1 MIEIELTQPNKST
14 CECCGG
20 TSTSLTRFVYK
31 DGDAFAIYY
40 ASFSDNHPESAVAGV
55 ISIGG
60 WGGWEGE
67 GIPPNRV
74 AFPFRL
80 WEGEENFNVGLT
92 NADES
97 PWKGIETLGKMLD
110 REEALAHHWIEDV
123 FHITDHITEDDTE
136 VINLFK
142 LDSSA
147 IN

>member
-1 MIEIELTQPNKST
+1 MIEIELTEPKKST

-40 ASFSDNHPESAVAGV
+40 ASFSDNHPESAVIGV
-55 ISIGG
+55 ISVGG
-60 WGGWEGE
+60 WGGD
-67 GIPPNRV
+67 GIPLNRA

-92 NADES
+92 NANES
-97 PWKGIETLGKMLD
+97 PWNGIELLGKMLD
-110 REEALAHHWIEDV
+110 REEALSHHWIEDV

-136 VINLFK
+136 VINFFK

>member
-1 MIEIELTQPNKST
+1 MIEIELTEPNKSI

-40 ASFSDNHPESAVAGV
+40 ASFSDNHPEGAVVGV

-60 WGGWEGE
+60 WGGDD
-67 GIPPNRV
+67 IPPNRV

-97 PWKGIETLGKMLD
+97 PWKGIELLGKMLD
-110 REEALAHHWIEDV
+110 REEALSHPWVDDV

-136 VINLFK
+136 VINFFK

-147 IN
+147 VS

>member
-1 MIEIELTQPNKST
+1 MIEIELTEPKKST
-14 CECCGG
+14 CGCCGG

-40 ASFSDNHPESAVAGV
+40 ASFSDNHPESAVIGV

-60 WGGWEGE
+60 WGGDGV
-67 GIPPNRV
+67 PPSRA
-74 AFPFRL
+74 AFSFRL
-80 WEGEENFNVGLT
+80 WQGEKNYNVGLT

-97 PWKGIETLGKMLD
+97 PWNGIELLGKMLD
-110 REEALAHHWIEDV
+110 REEALSHHWIEDV

-136 VINLFK
+136 VINFFK

-147 IN
+147 VN